1 MKRILF
7 TLLAAGSLGTAFSQI
22 PEDALRLSGSNYSG
36 TARNQAIGGAM
47 GSLGGEI
54 TATFVNPA
62 GLGLFKTGEF
72 VLSPG
77 FNFQRSKNT
86 YRGTDAK
93 SDALNRFHFGTSGL
107 VFGFS
112 NRYSKWRSNAIS
124 IAVNR
129 TANFNSTIYY
139 KGQNDFSSFSEQY
152 ALDFA
157 NSGLPL
163 SDGPNSF
170 PWRNSNLISLPTKMA
185 IYEYLIDTLKLANG
199 GTTIYGQG
207 EKASLL
213 NQEKLIKTTG
223 GITEVAFAYAAN
235 MDDKLYFGFTVGLP
249 IVNYTR
255 TSYFRESDATGDTD
269 NDFNYASYQETL
281 TQKGM
286 GLNGKLGMIIK
297 PAEFLRFG
305 LAIHTPTIYGLR
317 ENITAAKMV
326 TDLENY
332 PVKYGLAPVPDSVS
346 LSEFPTP
353 EYKFDFISP
362 WKIILSASYV
372 LHEVEDVKKQRGF
385 LTADVEYVTNRSG
398 KFTPSDSYE
407 STAYYD
413 GVNAATR
420 ATYKNTFNFR
430 AGGELKFNTI
440 MARLGFAYLGNPYK
454 ESVLKGGRMNL
465 SGGLGYRHKGMFI
478 DLTYVHSMQ
487 KDASFPYRLSDKA
500 NTYADVKNN
509 VGNVLMTV
517 GFKF

>member
-1 MKRILF
+1 MKRVLL
-7 TLLAAGSLGTAFSQI
+7 TLLIAGSIGTGYAQI
-22 PEDALRLSGSNYSG
+22 PEDALRLSAANPSG
-36 TARNQAIGGAM
+36 TARSQAIGGAM

-77 FNFQRSKNT
+77 FNFQKSKNS

-112 NRYSKWRSNAIS
+112 NKYSKWRSNAIS

-139 KGQNDFSSFSEQY
+139 KGQNDFSSFSEQFV
-152 ALDFA
+152 LDFA
-157 NSGLPL
+157 RSGLSL
-163 SDGPNSF
+163 SNSD
-170 PWRNSNLISLPTKMA
+170 WRNSNLISPATKMA
-185 IYEYLIDTLKLANG
+185 VYEYLIDTLKLNDG
-199 GTTIYGQG
+199 STTIYGQG
-207 EKASLL
+207 EKSSLL
-213 NQEKLIKTTG
+213 NQERLVKTTG
-223 GITEVAFAYAAN
+223 GITELAFAYAAN
-235 MDDKLYFGFTVGLP
+235 MDDKLYFGFTLGLP

-255 TSYFRESDATGDTD
+255 TSYFKESDASGDNN
-269 NDFNYASYQETL
+269 NDYNFASYEETL
-281 TQKGM
+281 SQKGI
-286 GLNGKLGMIIK
+286 GLNGRLGIILK
-297 PAEFLRFG
+297 PAELFRVG
-305 LAIHTPTIYGLR
+305 LAIHTPTIYGLN

-326 TDLENY
+326 TDLENF
-332 PVKYGLAPVPDSVS
+332 PVKYGLAPGADSVT
-346 LSEFPTP
+346 LNEFPTP
-353 EYKFDFISP
+353 EFKYDFVSP

-385 LTADVEYVTNRSG
+385 ITADVEYVTNRSG
-398 KFTPSDSYE
+398 RFSAADNFESDE
-407 STAYYD
+407 YYNA
-413 GVNAATR
+413 VNAATK

-430 AGGELKFNTI
+430 AGGELKFNTV

-454 ESVLKGGRMNL
+454 ESLLKGGRMNL
-465 SGGLGYRHKGMFI
+465 SGGLGYRHKGVFL

-487 KDASFPYRLSDKA
+487 KDADFPYRLSDKA
-500 NTYADVKNN
+500 NTYADIKNN
-509 VGNVLMTV
+509 TGNVLMTV

>member
-1 MKRILF
+1 MKRILSTIIAFGF
-7 TLLAAGSLGTAFSQI
+7 TATLFAQI

-36 TARNQAIGGAM
+36 TARSQAIGGAM

-77 FNFQRSKNT
+77 FNFQKSKNV

-139 KGQNDFSSFSEQY
+139 KGQNDFSSFSEQFV
-152 ALDFA
+152 LDFSQ
-157 NSGLPL
+157 SGLSL
-163 SDGPNSF
+163 SDQS
-170 PWRNSNLISLPTKMA
+170 WKSSNLISPATKMA
-185 IYEYLIDTLKLANG
+185 VYEYLIDTARLPDGSITL
-199 GTTIYGQG
+199 YGQG
-207 EKASLL
+207 EKSSLL
-213 NQEKLIKTTG
+213 NQEKLIKTKG
-223 GITEVAFAYAAN
+223 GITELAFAYAAN
-235 MDDKLYFGFTVGLP
+235 MDDKIYFGFTVGLP
-249 IVNYTR
+249 IVNYSR
-255 TSYFRESDATGDTD
+255 TSYYKESDLSGDID
-269 NDFNYASYQETL
+269 NDFNYASYEETM
-281 TQKGM
+281 TQKGI
-286 GLNGKLGMIIK
+286 GLNGRLGMIIK
-297 PAEFLRFG
+297 PAEFFRLG
-305 LAIHTPTIYGLR
+305 LAIHTPTIYGLN

-332 PVKYGLAPVPDSVS
+332 PVKYGLSPAADSVN
-346 LSEFPTP
+346 LDQFPTP
-353 EYKFDFISP
+353 EYKFDFVSP

-372 LHEVEDVKKQRGF
+372 LHEIEDVKKQRGF

-413 GVNAATR
+413 AVNAATKS
-420 ATYKNTFNFR
+420 TYKNTFNFR
-430 AGGELKFNTI
+430 AGGELKFNVI

-465 SGGLGYRHKGMFI
+465 SGGLGYRHKGIFL

-509 VGNVLMTV
+509 TGNVLMTL